1 MPQIPIDPA
10 RTALIY
16 FDMMNCYV
24 HPDDPEKERRILAT
38 GYVERCQ
45 EIGRAARAVGIPVFY
60 TNGSHRPDG
69 KEYAPTLSDADMEL
83 NPWPDGPRLMPLGRA
98 IPGTPAAAIIPELR
112 PEPGDWIVEKSRWSS
127 FVGTSLDVSLRG
139 IGVDTVMIG
148 GGSTDVGV
156 IATIY
161 SARDLGYHV
170 IVLRDA
176 CESLRPGA
184 QDFCMDRLFPRMA
197 RVMTVQ
203 QAIALLPAAPPGTS
217 S

>member
-1 MPQIPIDPA
+1 
-10 RTALIY
+10 
-16 FDMMNCYV
+16 MMNCYV

-60 TNGSHRPDG
+60 TNGAHRPDG

-98 IPGTPAAAIIPELR
+98 IPGTPAAAIIPELA
-112 PEPGDWIVEKSRWSS
+112 PQPGDWIVEKSRWSS

-139 IGVDTVMIG
+139 IG
-148 GGSTDVGV
+148 STDVGV
-156 IATIY
+156 IATVY

-203 QAIALLPAAPPGTS
+203 QAIALLPTAR
-217 S
+217 